1 MDIRRGNKEWWT
13 YGRKLTFTRENHIY
27 VHPKDYPHINAAF
40 KSSKDN
46 VRNRMR
52 RRGGNVPF
60 WVTAAKNFAKEGR
73 QSRWTGGLEVVF
85 AEVSRKTGDSSSDK
99 RDWWSRGRK
108 KHPFPLNPHLPLPLT
123 LVALKNYKRHVRD
136 IYQTEILSKV
146 LKENRQIL
154 LSVRH
159 RQCFPKHEAGEKELV
174 IQKPHQHEH

>member
-99 RDWWSRGRK
+99 RDWWSRVRK
-108 KHPFPLNPHLPLPLT
+108 KHPFPSKSPLT
-123 LVALKNYKRHVRD
+123 AASNPGCSEKLQETREGH
-136 IYQTEILSKV
+136 IP
-146 LKENRQIL
+146 NRNTKQ
-154 LSVRH
+154 SPEGK
-159 RQCFPKHEAGEKELV
+159 QADPT
-174 IQKPHQHEH
+174 